1 MPLAV
6 HGWPRL
12 HLLLGA
18 WAAFGPATFAS
29 AATNTPGLS
38 VLLRAAS
45 STTRSGGGRG
55 FPNWISLQIGKIGAD
70 DRIYAPYGQRGR
82 VCLEGLDVRRRPLAA
97 LVEKLRDDV
106 DAVHFAHE
114 RGDREHAGAGTDIK
128 RALLA
133 GKGQQSAQT
142 LPRRCRAA
150 VVLLPDELSRLA
162 EAPPKGI

>member
-55 FPNWISLQIGKIGAD
+55 FANWISLQIGKIGAD

-82 VCLEGLDVRRRPLAA
+82 VCLEGSTFGGARLRPSSRNSGTTSTPITSRTSGAIASTPAPVPTSSARCSPVR
-97 LVEKLRDDV
+97 
-106 DAVHFAHE
+106 
-114 RGDREHAGAGTDIK
+114 
-128 RALLA
+128 
-133 GKGQQSAQT
+133 GQQSAQT
-142 LPRRCRAA
+142 LPRRCP
-150 VVLLPDELSRLA
+150 VMLLPDELSRLA
-162 EAPPKGI
+162 EALPDGI